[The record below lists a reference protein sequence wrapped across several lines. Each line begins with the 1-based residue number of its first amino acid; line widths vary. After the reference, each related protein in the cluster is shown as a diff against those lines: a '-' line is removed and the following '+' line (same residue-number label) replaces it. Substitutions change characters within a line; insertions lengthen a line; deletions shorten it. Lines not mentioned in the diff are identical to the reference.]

1 MTKKREQHHHHKQ
14 ENSNNIHIHIHEK
27 TKKHKAKST
36 KPKSTKSRRGSTHIP
51 LDLPPAPSF
60 QPTMFYRPPPFNY
73 GDRPQDLNPYNRI
86 ESMLDARLKKFS
98 SPENGSTDLTRMIG
112 SHNARIT
119 IREDGSLHADNLE
132 RNVQSHEAS
141 KPEVSKPDTNFKSPD
156 IQTVEVDK
164 FGDSNLPAAN
174 TDDFIEPV
182 TSSQNN
188 PEFIEPVPQPVL
200 SKEANPASR
209 DANLRDANLREELR
223 LKRDQMLKIT
233 ENDIKKENERIESV
247 SKASRLISTINAD
260 PKIVSAGDLSKED
273 WKDYRYVMEKV
284 GHSVT
289 NKQVGRNKMLENL
302 EKYKYKFQEDQKIN
316 EQKKKD
322 YEEENNR
329 REAPGKKSYV
339 QQIKDVVDNVGP
351 YVLGAA
357 TTAAAGLTTL
367 NQATQLKTY
376 LTKDTINNIGGAAV
390 VAGKA
395 AKVVSEV
402 TGIGKSAIKR
412 KKLQEKAYN
421 AGVRAATEEFYSESP
436 ANIENARGGGIF
448 LEQFSNSGPSSASI
462 SSFES
467 NEPRNQGFKSD
478 L

>member
-1 MTKKREQHHHHKQ
+1 
-14 ENSNNIHIHIHEK
+14 
-27 TKKHKAKST
+27 
-36 KPKSTKSRRGSTHIP
+36 
-51 LDLPPAPSF
+51 
-60 QPTMFYRPPPFNY
+60 
-73 GDRPQDLNPYNRI
+73 
-86 ESMLDARLKKFS
+86 
-98 SPENGSTDLTRMIG
+98 
-112 SHNARIT
+112 
-119 IREDGSLHADNLE
+119 
-132 RNVQSHEAS
+132 
-141 KPEVSKPDTNFKSPD
+141 
-156 IQTVEVDK
+156 
-164 FGDSNLPAAN
+164 
-174 TDDFIEPV
+174 
-182 TSSQNN
+182 
-188 PEFIEPVPQPVL
+188 
-200 SKEANPASR
+200 
-209 DANLRDANLREELR
+209 
-223 LKRDQMLKIT
+223 
-233 ENDIKKENERIESV
+233 
-247 SKASRLISTINAD
+247 
-260 PKIVSAGDLSKED
+260 
-273 WKDYRYVMEKV
+273 MEKV

-289 NKQVGRNKMLENL
+289 NKQVGRIKMLENL

-316 EQKKKD
+316 EQKQKD

-412 KKLQEKAYN
+412 KKQQEKAYE
-421 AGVRAATEEFYSESP
+421 AGYRAASESYSESP

-448 LEQFSNSGPSSASI
+448 LEHFSNSAPSSASL

-467 NEPRNQGFKSD
+467 NEPRNEGFKND

>member
-1 MTKKREQHHHHKQ
+1 MTKKPNYHHHKQ

-27 TKKHKAKST
+27 TKTRKTKKKYAK
-36 KPKSTKSRRGSTHIP
+36 KKSVPEGANMHYP
-51 LDLPPAPSF
+51 LMLPP

-86 ESMLDARLKKFS
+86 ESILNSKLKGFTN
-98 SPENGSTDLTRMIG
+98 PEGSTDLTKMIG

-132 RNVQSHEAS
+132 RNVDSNNTPLPEVY
-141 KPEVSKPDTNFKSPD
+141 KPEASKPDTNFKSPD
-156 IQTVEVDK
+156 IQTVEVDR
-164 FGDSNLPAAN
+164 FGDSNLPVAN
-174 TDDFIEPV
+174 TDDFIEPAP
-182 TSSQNN
+182 SSQNN
-188 PEFIEPVPQPVL
+188 PEFIEPVL
-200 SKEANPASR
+200 SKEA
-209 DANLRDANLREELR
+209 LREKQR
-223 LKRDQMLKIT
+223 LEREKILKIN
-233 ENDIKKENERIESV
+233 ENDIKKENERIETV

-260 PKIVSAGDLSKED
+260 PNIVIAGDLSKED
-273 WKDYRYVMEKV
+273 WKNYRYVMEKV

-289 NKQVGRNKMLENL
+289 NKQVGRIKMLENL

-316 EQKKKD
+316 EQKQKD

-351 YVLGAA
+351 YVLGGA
-357 TTAAAGLTTL
+357 TTLGAGLTAL

-395 AKVVSEV
+395 AKVVSDV

-421 AGVRAATEEFYSESP
+421 AGHKAATEEFYSESP

-448 LEQFSNSGPSSASI
+448 LEHFSNSAPSSASV

-467 NEPRNQGFKSD
+467 NEPRNGGFKND